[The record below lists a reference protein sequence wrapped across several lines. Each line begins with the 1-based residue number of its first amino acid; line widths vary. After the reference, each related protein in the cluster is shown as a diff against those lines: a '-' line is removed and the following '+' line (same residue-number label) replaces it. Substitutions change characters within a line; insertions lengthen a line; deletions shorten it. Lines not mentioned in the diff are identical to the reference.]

1 MHSFSVETVLDH
13 WSEYPCKLAAE
24 GDRGGGLL
32 IPAREPDDSGIDS
45 DDAVRR
51 LILAHQRLPFSD
63 ESSSDD
69 ELQIPSPTTNRH
81 RNERRASLKTE
92 EDHDLVIMQWP
103 QDQFTKDQN
112 VTGETSPDRSSPPLY
127 EVELTAS
134 DEDDDA
140 SVLELVIPMHSS
152 RYQRVPT
159 SSPKKTKPKVVKS
172 DESSS
177 DDELQIPSPTTN
189 RHRNERR
196 ASLKT
201 EEDHDLVIMQWP
213 QDQFTKDQNVTG
225 ETSPDRSSPPL
236 YEVEL
241 TASDEDDDASVLE
254 LVIPMHSSRYQR
266 VPTSSPKK
274 TKPKVVKRYFC
285 SMICCGRK

>member
-1 MHSFSVETVLDH
+1 MYMNIERLFGSSISPSVGNNNAKFVTNIPTCWINSQTGRSQTAANVGQDRH
-13 WSEYPCKLAAE
+13 KHRYKVGGSSNKPVSINKLAAE

-69 ELQIPSPTTNRH
+69 ELQIPSPTTHRH
-81 RNERRASLKTE
+81 RNERRASLKNPE

-103 QDQFTKDQN
+103 QEQYTKDQN
-112 VTGETSPDRSSPPLY
+112 TAGETTPDRSSPPLY

-159 SSPKKTKPKVVKS
+159 SSPKKS
-172 DESSS
+172 
-177 DDELQIPSPTTN
+177 
-189 RHRNERR
+189 
-196 ASLKT
+196 
-201 EEDHDLVIMQWP
+201 
-213 QDQFTKDQNVTG
+213 
-225 ETSPDRSSPPL
+225 
-236 YEVEL
+236 
-241 TASDEDDDASVLE
+241 
-254 LVIPMHSSRYQR
+254 
-266 VPTSSPKK
+266 
-274 TKPKVVKRYFC
+274 KPKVVKRYFC

>member
-1 MHSFSVETVLDH
+1 MNGFLAPAYLSMLATTSPSLLPTHQHAEPTARQDGHKRQPMLAKTDTNTVV
-13 WSEYPCKLAAE
+13 STYKLAAE

-69 ELQIPSPTTNRH
+69 ELQIPSPTTHRH
-81 RNERRASLKTE
+81 RNERRASL
-92 EDHDLVIMQWP
+92 WP
-103 QDQFTKDQN
+103 QEQYTKDQN
-112 VTGETSPDRSSPPLY
+112 ATGETTPDRSSPPLY

-159 SSPKKTKPKVVKS
+159 SSPKKS
-172 DESSS
+172 
-177 DDELQIPSPTTN
+177 
-189 RHRNERR
+189 
-196 ASLKT
+196 
-201 EEDHDLVIMQWP
+201 
-213 QDQFTKDQNVTG
+213 
-225 ETSPDRSSPPL
+225 
-236 YEVEL
+236 
-241 TASDEDDDASVLE
+241 
-254 LVIPMHSSRYQR
+254 
-266 VPTSSPKK
+266 
-274 TKPKVVKRYFC
+274 KPKVVKRYFC

>member
-1 MHSFSVETVLDH
+1 MRAGTKSPLRRTRIVYKIKRVSSWFFKPTTECSTELPVKAV
-13 WSEYPCKLAAE
+13 KLEAE

-81 RNERRASLKTE
+81 RNERKASLKNVD

-103 QDQFTKDQN
+103 QDQYTKDQN
-112 VTGETSPDRSSPPLY
+112 VTRESSPDRSSPPLY

-159 SSPKKTKPKVVKS
+159 SSPKKS
-172 DESSS
+172 
-177 DDELQIPSPTTN
+177 
-189 RHRNERR
+189 
-196 ASLKT
+196 
-201 EEDHDLVIMQWP
+201 
-213 QDQFTKDQNVTG
+213 
-225 ETSPDRSSPPL
+225 
-236 YEVEL
+236 
-241 TASDEDDDASVLE
+241 
-254 LVIPMHSSRYQR
+254 
-266 VPTSSPKK
+266 
-274 TKPKVVKRYFC
+274 KPKVVKRYFC

>member
-1 MHSFSVETVLDH
+1 MDDRWCVQPSGQSIGASWRLKWAEHR
-13 WSEYPCKLAAE
+13 CKLAAE

-103 QDQFTKDQN
+103 QDQFTKDQS
-112 VTGETSPDRSSPPLY
+112 VTRETSPDRSSPPLY

-159 SSPKKTKPKVVKS
+159 SSPKKS
-172 DESSS
+172 
-177 DDELQIPSPTTN
+177 
-189 RHRNERR
+189 
-196 ASLKT
+196 
-201 EEDHDLVIMQWP
+201 
-213 QDQFTKDQNVTG
+213 
-225 ETSPDRSSPPL
+225 
-236 YEVEL
+236 
-241 TASDEDDDASVLE
+241 
-254 LVIPMHSSRYQR
+254 
-266 VPTSSPKK
+266 
-274 TKPKVVKRYFC
+274 KPKVVKRYFC
-285 SMICCGRK
+285 SMICCGRKSQKSSKCQAWILCVFYQRLTK